1 MKQIVTGLTES
12 AKMIYLDNAAKGF
25 WDSERNVGEMLMLVV
40 SELGEAI
47 EAHRKGK
54 SAKLDDYKFIATAGF
69 DESDE
74 TIAFKENI
82 KDTFEDEIA
91 DAIIRLL
98 DMSGGLGIDINFHIN
113 AKLNYNRSRPRLHGK
128 TY

>member
-1 MKQIVTGLTES
+1 
-12 AKMIYLDNAAKGF
+12 MIYLDNAAKGF

-54 SAKLDDYKFIATAGF
+54 SAKIDDYKFIATAGF

-74 TIAFKENI
+74 TIAFKDNI